1 MSERKVD
8 LRILFGLLKNR
19 GRLGIMGLVFTILSI
34 FVFIPLIVILSVTLK
49 KPYER
54 YDFDKIRSFGIEKIA
69 NVTGVRTV
77 ANVTMNE
84 QHPVVISYEYQDDGR
99 TVSDHFETLDKD
111 KIKDIAVGSK
121 INILVYENQSTIKSL
136 VPFSFPVGAFYIL
149 PAMFFIIGTA
159 FLLIG
164 FIPALGKFNLYK
176 HGIVKD
182 AYIVSVSAETGFGFP
197 LNRRQNMIVNYYY
210 TDAHGNKI
218 FGDSTTDDLLM
229 LNGKKTGDEIKILV
243 SEADERKSCLI
254 PHLEALKYN
263 WAI

>member
-49 KPYER
+49 NPYER
-54 YDFDKIRSFGIEKIA
+54 YDFDKIRSFG
-69 NVTGVRTV
+69 
-77 ANVTMNE
+77 
-84 QHPVVISYEYQDDGR
+84 YEYQDDGR